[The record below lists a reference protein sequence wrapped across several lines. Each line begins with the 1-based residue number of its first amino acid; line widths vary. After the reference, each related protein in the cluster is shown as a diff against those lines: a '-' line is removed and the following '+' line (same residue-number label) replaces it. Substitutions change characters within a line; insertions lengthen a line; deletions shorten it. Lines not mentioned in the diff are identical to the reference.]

1 MTQQE
6 QSLLAHGLLTLSFPI
21 IVPQDVKMH
30 TYSLLPE
37 HRSSSD
43 QLVQVR
49 CMHGRSTVRSDFWPQ
64 IVHSEEEEVLLERR
78 WRLGDRQHRKKQH
91 ANEKRKTLGSHD
103 CRGQESS
110 VMVFFPS
117 NGSGFRELVLL
128 SNELCW
134 SPLEC
139 QHHLQMRRQ
148 VYACC
153 HSHSCLVNVVIWA
166 IPVWS

>member
-1 MTQQE
+1 MLQQIYQKEVLTIDLPQTAIRLHMTVFIMMTQQE
-6 QSLLAHGLLTLSFPI
+6 QSVLAHGLLTLSFPI

-30 TYSLLPE
+30 TFPLLPE

-78 WRLGDRQHRKKQH
+78 WRLGDRQQRKKQH

-103 CRGQESS
+103 CRGQESF
-110 VMVFFPS
+110 VMVFFFFQVLTQAF
-117 NGSGFRELVLL
+117 GSL
-128 SNELCW
+128 SC
-134 SPLEC
+134 
-139 QHHLQMRRQ
+139 
-148 VYACC
+148 
-153 HSHSCLVNVVIWA
+153 
-166 IPVWS
+166 